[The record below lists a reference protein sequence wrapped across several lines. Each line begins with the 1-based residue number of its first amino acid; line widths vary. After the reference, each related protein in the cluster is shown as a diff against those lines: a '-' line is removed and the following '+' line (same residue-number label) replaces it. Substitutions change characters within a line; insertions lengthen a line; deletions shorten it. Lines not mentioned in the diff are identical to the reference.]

1 MAEYIVCKVFGQR
14 SIKKRSF
21 AEEIIRV
28 RSIKPK
34 SDMTAVEAFIDE
46 IPPSLLRR
54 VRC

>member
-14 SIKKRSF
+14 SIKKGSF
-21 AEEIIRV
+21 EKEILRV

-34 SDMTAVEAFIDE
+34 SEMTAAESFVDE

>member
-14 SIKKRSF
+14 SIKKGSF
-21 AEEIIRV
+21 EEEMRRV

-34 SDMTAVEAFIDE
+34 SEMTAAEAFIDE
-46 IPPSLLRR
+46 IPPSILRR